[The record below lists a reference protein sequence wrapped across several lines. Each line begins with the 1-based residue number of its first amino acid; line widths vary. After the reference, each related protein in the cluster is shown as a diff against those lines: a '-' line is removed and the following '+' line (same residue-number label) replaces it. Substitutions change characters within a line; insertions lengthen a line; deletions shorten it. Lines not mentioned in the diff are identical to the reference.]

1 MIVEGQGDMMIPA
14 EWAVVKSWKN
24 GKVTYDKKA
33 MKNLTPQQ
41 AREKTSGF
49 TSVTTRQFE
58 PFDEK

>member
-24 GKVTYDKKA
+24 GQVTYDKKA
-33 MKNLTPQQ
+33 LKTLTPEK
-41 AREKTSGF
+41 AREKTSGN
-49 TSVTTRQFE
+49 TSVITRQFE